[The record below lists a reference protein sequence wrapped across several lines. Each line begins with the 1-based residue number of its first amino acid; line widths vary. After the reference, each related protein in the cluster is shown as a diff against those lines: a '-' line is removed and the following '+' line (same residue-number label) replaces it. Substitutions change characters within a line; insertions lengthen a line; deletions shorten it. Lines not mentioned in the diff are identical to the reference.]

1 MRDWDNPGRKP
12 RRCAAALLLLA
23 ALAAPARAQAPPAPP
38 FRPNA
43 PAAQPSAPDRLV
55 QVSLAAD
62 YAGTGR
68 PVKGDLHWRIFAVRG
83 NDLVPH
89 AESTDLQPRLQLP
102 PGDYIVHV
110 GHGLAA
116 AARRISV
123 NVGTLSERL
132 TLNAGGLILR
142 GKLAEAPI
150 PAQRQSLSVYIS
162 APNDA
167 ENKLVTRTLIPG
179 QLIRLPEGPYHIVST
194 YAGSNSVV
202 RADII
207 VQSGKVTEATI
218 NHRAA
223 SVTLKLVRQAGGV
236 ALANTAW
243 IVQTPGGDIIGEALG
258 AFPTMEL
265 AEGEYDV
272 VARNDGREF
281 KDKVKVVSGVNRDHE
296 VVMR

>member
-1 MRDWDNPGRKP
+1 MTIGRWTMIW
-12 RRCAAALLLLA
+12 LLGVLA
-23 ALAAPARAQAPPAPP
+23 PVSALAQVPAPP
-38 FRPNA
+38 MRPPPQIA
-43 PAAQPSAPDRLV
+43 TQP
-55 QVSLAAD
+55 LAAVAPLSLQAV
-62 YAGTGR
+62 YGGTGR
-68 PVKGDLHWRIFAVRG
+68 PVMGDVTWRIYAIQQ
-83 NDLVPH
+83 NEPSLTTTSED
-89 AESTDLQPRLQLP
+89 PRPVIPLP
-102 PGDYIVHV
+102 PGDYMVHV
-110 GHGLAA
+110 SHGLAA
-116 AARRISV
+116 TTKRISMQGGPV
-123 NVGTLSERL
+123 AERL

-150 PAQRQSLSVYIS
+150 PANRQSISVFIS
-162 APNDA
+162 APNDP
-167 ENKLVTRTLIPG
+167 ENKLVTQALKPG
-179 QLIRLPEGPYHIVST
+179 ELIRLPEGPYHITST

-202 RADII
+202 NADIV
-207 VQSGKVTEATI
+207 VQSGKVTEAAM

-243 IVQTPGGDIIGEALG
+243 TVQTPGGDVIHEALG

-296 VVMR
+296 VVIR

>member
-1 MRDWDNPGRKP
+1 MLGMIRSGAMTVQ
-12 RRCAAALLLLA
+12 CAIVLLLA
-23 ALAAPARAQAPPAPP
+23 GLALPALAQVPPAPP

-43 PAAQPSAPDRLV
+43 PAGQPATPDRLV
-55 QVSLAAD
+55 TVSLAAD

-83 NDLVPH
+83 GDLVPH
-89 AESTDLQPRLQLP
+89 AESNETQPQLRLP
-102 PGDYIVHV
+102 SGDYMVHV
-110 GHGLAA
+110 SHGLSSAA
-116 AARRISV
+116 KRISV

-132 TLNAGGLILR
+132 TLNAGGLVLR

-150 PAQRQSLSVYIS
+150 PSQRQSISVYIS

-167 ENKLVTRTLIPG
+167 ENKLVTRTLKSG

-202 RADII
+202 RADIV